1 MRSATRRRRKPV
13 DSDRPRKRG
22 PPIYRPSSRSGRRR
36 CYGCRRAATTAAE
49 CERVVGVLLGGCCIG
64 LGCANGPHCTW
75 FLTAFGSIAVLFLC
89 CCFFCTRAIITGAF
103 SAVYFGPA
111 SACAH
116 LSRGSASSGVA
127 PDADVLVQSPRLATR
142 MRAGQTDFSEKR
154 LRRGSS
160 RWRCQHERTSAAE
173 LGARECA

>member
-1 MRSATRRRRKPV
+1 MRSATRRHRKRV
-13 DSDRPRKRG
+13 DSDRLRKRG

-89 CCFFCTRAIITGAF
+89 CCFFAPVQSSLGRFRLCISGQLRLVHTCQEALPAREWPRMLT
-103 SAVYFGPA
+103 SSCNHLDWPLECGPA
-111 SACAH
+111 RRISVKSGCGVDRPGGGVNTSGPAQ
-116 LSRGSASSGVA
+116 LS
-127 PDADVLVQSPRLATR
+127 
-142 MRAGQTDFSEKR
+142 
-154 LRRGSS
+154 
-160 RWRCQHERTSAAE
+160 
-173 LGARECA
+173 